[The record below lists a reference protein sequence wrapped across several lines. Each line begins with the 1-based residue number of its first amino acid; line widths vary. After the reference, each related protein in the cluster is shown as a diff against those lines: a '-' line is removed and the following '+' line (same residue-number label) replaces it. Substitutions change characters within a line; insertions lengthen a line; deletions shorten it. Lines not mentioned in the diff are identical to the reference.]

1 MPAFAI
7 TIFVGAFLLF
17 QVQPMM
23 GKFILPWFG
32 GSPAVWTTCMLF
44 FQIVL
49 LGGYAYAH
57 WLTTWV
63 KPRKQA
69 ALHCLFLLASVSV
82 LPIIPGEM
90 WKPDPAANP
99 TWHILLLLGATIGLP
114 YFVLS
119 STGPL
124 MQKWFSWL
132 HPGQSP
138 YRLYALSNIGSLL
151 ALVSYPFWIEP
162 LLSRKQQAAIWTLGL
177 FAFVAVCS
185 FCVWNI
191 WVWGEKRN
199 ERIREYADD
208 ETEPMPKTPVRYW
221 LLWLLLPACA
231 SALLLS
237 TTNKICVDVA
247 VIPFLWVLPLTIYLL
262 TFILCFD
269 TRKWYWRRAFL
280 PLFVAMTA
288 GVVWVMDNIDEVPM
302 TGQIAAFS
310 GLLFAACMIC
320 HGELYRL
327 RPHPRRLTHYYLLIS
342 LGGALGGLFV
352 ALGAPNLFL
361 THAEFH
367 WTVAAT
373 GLLAWIA
380 CFPNFKA
387 ETFKLWHLKL
397 WICGI
402 LTVLALS
409 IGLYQNG
416 HEEGDNVVAEGRNF
430 YGSLQVLEYW
440 GGDELVGDE
449 EKPYL
454 LLQHGRITHGLQLT
468 EGDDQ
473 DLPTTYYSENSG
485 VGLAMYY
492 TRETVGRKIGLIG
505 LGAGTLAAHGQPTDT
520 LRFYEINPMVKQ
532 FAEEHFTYLARCP
545 SKVDIVMGDARLN
558 MEREEPQNYSVI
570 AVDAFSS
577 DAIPVHLITAE
588 AFLVYEKHLAEGG
601 YLAIH
606 ISNRFL
612 NLEPV
617 VANAAREF
625 GYHHATV
632 TDSNPLNEWWTYEST
647 WMVLS
652 KSEQAIERLRKG
664 MIEEEEEPS
673 GIQVP
678 LWTDDYSSL
687 FKILDHTP

>member
-1 MPAFAI
+1 MAAFAI
-7 TIFVGAFLLF
+7 TIFAGAFLLF

-32 GSPAVWTTCMLF
+32 GSPAVWTNCMLF

-63 KPRKQA
+63 PPRKQA
-69 ALHCLFLLASVSV
+69 ALHSLFLLASISL
-82 LPIIPGEM
+82 LPIIPADS
-90 WKPDPAANP
+90 WKPDPAADP

-132 HPGQSP
+132 HPGRSP

-151 ALVSYPFWIEP
+151 ALVSYPFLIEP
-162 LLSRKQQAAIWTLGL
+162 MLSRKQQAAIWTLGL
-177 FAFVAVCS
+177 FAFVAACAW
-185 FCVWNI
+185 CTWNI
-191 WVWGEKRN
+191 WNWGTDRN
-199 ERIREYADD
+199 ERIREQADD
-208 ETEPMPKTPVRYW
+208 AGEPVPPTPPRYW
-221 LLWLLLPACA
+221 VLWLLLPACA
-231 SALLLS
+231 SALLLA

-247 VIPFLWVLPLTIYLL
+247 VIPFLWVLPLTVYLL

-269 TRKWYWRRAFL
+269 NIKWYWRRVFL
-280 PLFVAMTA
+280 PLFVLGAA
-288 GVVWVMDNIDEVPM
+288 GITWVMDNVDGISM
-302 TGQIAAFS
+302 TKQIIAF
-310 GLLFAACMIC
+310 GALLFVACMVC

-327 RPHPRRLTHYYLLIS
+327 RPHPRRLTHYYLMIS

-352 ALGAPNLFL
+352 ALAAPHLFL

-373 GLLAWIA
+373 ALLAWIA
-380 CFPNFKA
+380 CFPALKS

-397 WICGI
+397 WICG
-402 LTVLALS
+402 ALS
-409 IGLYQNG
+409 VVSVSICLYQNG
-416 HEEGDNVVAEGRNF
+416 HEEGDNVIAAGRNF

-440 GGDELVGDE
+440 GEDEAVADE
-449 EKPYL
+449 EKRYL

-468 EGDDQ
+468 DGDDQ
-473 DLPTTYYSENSG
+473 DLPTTYYGENSG
-485 VGLAMYY
+485 LGLAMFF
-492 TRETVGRKIGLIG
+492 TRQIEGRRVGFIG
-505 LGAGTLAAHGQPTDT
+505 LGSGTSAAHGKPTDT
-520 LRFYEINPMVKQ
+520 LRFYEINPMVKD
-532 FAEEHFTYLARCP
+532 FAETSFTYLARCP
-545 SKVDIVMGDARLN
+545 SKVEIVMGDARLN
-558 MEREEPQNYSVI
+558 MEREDPQDYDVI

-588 AFLVYEKHLAEGG
+588 AFQVYEKHLKPDS

-617 VANAAREF
+617 VSNAAEQF
-625 GYHHATV
+625 GFHYVSV
-632 TDSNPLNEWWTYEST
+632 TDTNPLNEWWTYEST

-652 KSEQAIERLRKG
+652 KSEQAIETIRNG
-664 MIEEEEEPS
+664 MIEEEEAPS
-673 GIQVP
+673 DIEVP

-687 FKILDHTP
+687 FRILDHTP